1 MNYAYRYSAHNQAS
15 KSVSGLVYAETSD
28 SAYAKLKRA
37 GLRVALLRMDIV
49 GTLNG
54 LSGKFDVRELV
65 RFYRTMGKRLEAGKP
80 MISGME
86 AAISFTTDPLLIN
99 SLRLMQQR
107 LMDGSKVADAMHSAG
122 FPERDLNVI
131 RAADAS
137 GKQGQAFIRLS
148 EDVERT
154 ERLRSA
160 ISSTFLPMKVLAI
173 VGLVGVYAAM
183 GWLSPT
189 MIKFFAQW
197 SAGNAPHL
205 PPAIVF
211 YNLAAMWVTMH
222 KMMGALILGAF
233 IFAGDR
239 LLKSGFVRRSADYWN
254 NWRMISEKSDH
265 SSAWTSF
272 GLLYDAG
279 GISAY
284 ESAAVV
290 RKSCARLD
298 SQDMFNRM
306 DKILRLGVP
315 ISVAV
320 ARAGFPLYVVNG
332 VKSAEEGGASLAE
345 GLLSMVSDLE
355 QDVEVMTDILKI
367 KIIYIS
373 QIFGGLIVSG
383 FFYVTLYP
391 MYIQIGQKL

>member
-1 MNYAYRYSAHNQAS
+1 MNYAYRYNAHNQAS
-15 KSVSGLVYAETSD
+15 KSVTGLVFAETSD

-37 GLRVALLRMDIV
+37 GLRVASLRMDLI
-49 GTLNG
+49 GTLSG
-54 LSGKFDVRELV
+54 WSGKFDTRELV

-99 SLRLMQQR
+99 ALRLMQQR
-107 LMDGSKVADAMHSAG
+107 LMDGSKIADAMHSAG

-137 GKQGQAFIRLS
+137 GKQGQAFIRLG
-148 EDVERT
+148 EDVERA

-160 ISSTFLPMKVLAI
+160 ISSTFLPMKILAV

-189 MIKFFAQW
+189 MIRFFAQW
-197 SAGNAPHL
+197 SNGTAPHL
-205 PPAIVF
+205 PPLIYL
-211 YNLAAMWVTMH
+211 YNLVALWVTTH
-222 KMMGALILGAF
+222 KIAGALIVGAC
-233 IFAGDR
+233 ILAGNAA
-239 LLKSGFVRRSADYWN
+239 LKSRFVKQSADYWN
-254 NWRMISEKSDH
+254 NWRLISEKSDH

-290 RKSCARLD
+290 RKSCTRQD

-320 ARAGFPLYVVNG
+320 ARAGFPMYVING

-345 GLLSMVSDLE
+345 GLMSMVSDLE

-367 KIIYIS
+367 KITYLS

>member
-1 MNYAYRYSAHNQAS
+1 MQIAYRYYAHNQAS
-15 KSVSGLVYAETSD
+15 RSVSGIVYAEDSD
-28 SAYAKLKRA
+28 AAYAKLKRA
-37 GLRVALLRMDIV
+37 GLRVARLHFDPI

-54 LSGKFDVRELV
+54 ISGKFDIRELV
-65 RFYRTMGKRLEAGKP
+65 RFYRTMGKRLEVGKP

-99 SLRLMQQR
+99 ALRLMQQR
-107 LMDGSKVADAMHSAG
+107 LMDGAKIADAMHAAG
-122 FPERDLNVI
+122 FEERDLNVI
-131 RAADAS
+131 RAADAT
-137 GKQGQAFIRLS
+137 GKQSQAFVRLAD
-148 EDVERT
+148 DVARA
-154 ERLRSA
+154 ERLRQA
-160 ISSTFLPMKVLAI
+160 ISSTFLPMKVLA
-173 VGLVGVYAAM
+173 VVGVVGMYAAM
-183 GWLSPT
+183 GWMSPT
-189 MIKFFAQW
+189 MIRFFAQW
-197 SAGNAPHL
+197 SNGQVVHL
-205 PPAIVF
+205 PPSIVL
-211 YNLAAMWVTMH
+211 YNQIALWVTTH
-222 KMMGALILGAF
+222 KIVAGVLMLGILMLGNAV
-233 IFAGDR
+233 
-239 LLKSGFVRRSADYWN
+239 LKSPLVRKLADYWQ

-272 GLLYDAG
+272 SLLYDAG

-298 SQDMFNRM
+298 SQDMFHRM

-320 ARAGFPLYVVNG
+320 SRAGFPHYVVNG

-345 GLLSMVSDLE
+345 GLLSMVADLE

-367 KIIYIS
+367 KITYAS
-373 QIFGGLIVSG
+373 QVFGALIVSG

>member
-1 MNYAYRYSAHNQAS
+1 MNFAYRYNAHNQSS
-15 KSVSGLVYAETSD
+15 KAVTGLVYAETSD

-37 GLRVALLRMDIV
+37 GLRVASLRFDIL

-54 LSGKFDVRELV
+54 LSGKFDIRELV

-99 SLRLMQQR
+99 ALRLMQQR
-107 LMDGSKVADAMHSAG
+107 LMDGAKVADAMHSAG

-173 VGLVGVYAAM
+173 VGLIGVYVAM

-189 MIKFFAQW
+189 MIRFFAQW
-197 SAGNAPHL
+197 SNGNAPHL
-205 PPAIVF
+205 PPAIVL
-211 YNLAAMWVTMH
+211 YNAVAVWVAAHKIAGAAMLMLLV
-222 KMMGALILGAF
+222 
-233 IFAGDR
+233 FAGNALLNSR
-239 LLKSGFVRRSADYWN
+239 LVKQSADYWN

-290 RKSCARLD
+290 RKSCVRQD

-320 ARAGFPLYVVNG
+320 TRAGFPLYVING

-355 QDVEVMTDILKI
+355 QDVEVMTGILKI
-367 KIIYIS
+367 KITYLS

>member
-15 KSVSGLVYAETSD
+15 KSVTGLVYAETSD
-28 SAYAKLKRA
+28 SAFAKLKRA
-37 GLRVALLRMDIV
+37 GLRVALLQVDIV

-86 AAISFTTDPLLIN
+86 AAISFTTDQLLIN
-99 SLRLMQQR
+99 ALRLMQQR
-107 LMDGSKVADAMHSAG
+107 LMDGAKVADAMHTGG

-148 EDVERT
+148 EDVERA

-197 SAGNAPHL
+197 SNGNAPHL
-205 PPAIVF
+205 PPVIAF
-211 YNLAAMWVTMH
+211 YNVTAMWVTAH
-222 KMMGALILGAF
+222 KIAGALILGGIILA
-233 IFAGDR
+233 ANGV
-239 LLKSGFVRRSADYWN
+239 LKSRFIKQAADYWQ

-290 RKSCARLD
+290 RKSCTRLD

-320 ARAGFPLYVVNG
+320 ARAGFPSYVING

-345 GLLSMVSDLE
+345 GLMSMVSDLE

-367 KIIYIS
+367 KITYAS
-373 QIFGGLIVSG
+373 QILGGLIVSG

>member
-1 MNYAYRYSAHNQAS
+1 MNFAYRYNAHNQSS
-15 KSVSGLVYAETSD
+15 KAVTGLVYAETSD

-37 GLRVALLRMDIV
+37 GLRVASLRFDML
-49 GTLNG
+49 GTING
-54 LSGKFDVRELV
+54 LSGKFDIRELV

-99 SLRLMQQR
+99 ALRLMQQR
-107 LMDGSKVADAMHSAG
+107 LMDGAKVADAMHSAG

-173 VGLVGVYAAM
+173 VGLIGVYVAM

-189 MIKFFAQW
+189 MIRFFAQW
-197 SAGNAPHL
+197 SNGNAPHL
-205 PPAIVF
+205 PPAIVL
-211 YNLAAMWVTMH
+211 YNAVAVWVAAH
-222 KMMGALILGAF
+222 RIAGAVLVMLLV
-233 IFAGDR
+233 FAGNA
-239 LLKSGFVRRSADYWN
+239 LLKSRWVRQSADYWN
-254 NWRMISEKSDH
+254 NWRLISEKSDH

-290 RKSCARLD
+290 RKSCVRQD

-320 ARAGFPLYVVNG
+320 TRAGFPLYVING

-367 KIIYIS
+367 KITYLS

>member
-1 MNYAYRYSAHNQAS
+1 MHYAYRYNAHNQAA
-15 KSVSGLVYAETSD
+15 KLITGLVYAETSD

-37 GLRVALLRMDIV
+37 GLRVASVHIDLL

-86 AAISFTTDPLLIN
+86 AAISFSTDPFLIN
-99 SLRLMQQR
+99 ALRLMQQR
-107 LMDGSKVADAMHSAG
+107 LMDGAKVAEAMHAAG

-137 GKQGQAFIRLS
+137 GKQGQAFVRLA
-148 EDVERT
+148 EDVARA

-160 ISSTFLPMKVLAI
+160 ISSTFLPMKILALVGF
-173 VGLVGVYAAM
+173 VGLYAAM

-197 SAGNAPHL
+197 SNGNAPHL
-205 PPAIVF
+205 PPIILF
-211 YNLAAMWVTMH
+211 YNVTAMWVTAH
-222 KMMGALILGAF
+222 KITSALLLGILILMANWLLHS
-233 IFAGDR
+233 R
-239 LLKSGFVRRSADYWN
+239 LVKQSADYWK

-265 SSAWTSF
+265 SAAWTSF

-298 SQDMFNRM
+298 SQDMFHRM

-320 ARAGFPLYVVNG
+320 ARAGFPVYVING

-345 GLLSMVSDLE
+345 G
-355 QDVEVMTDILKI
+355 
-367 KIIYIS
+367 
-373 QIFGGLIVSG
+373 
-383 FFYVTLYP
+383 
-391 MYIQIGQKL
+391 